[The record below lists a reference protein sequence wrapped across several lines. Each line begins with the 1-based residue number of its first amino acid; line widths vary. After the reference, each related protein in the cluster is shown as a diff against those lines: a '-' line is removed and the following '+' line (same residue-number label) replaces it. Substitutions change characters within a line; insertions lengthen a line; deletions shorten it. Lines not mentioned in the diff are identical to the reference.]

1 MTNEELATR
10 IQAGERSLMPT
21 LWEQSRRLVYYFAV
35 RWYQRNRERCIVAG
49 VALDDLKQEGYFAV
63 LNAVKA
69 FKPEKSFSFNSYLSH
84 HLQNCFA
91 VLAGYRRS
99 KSDAFYAA
107 DRLDRPIAGEEEALS
122 LADTVKDPEGE
133 DSLHRVE
140 MSIWREQVKEVL
152 DRARRPLT
160 DKQNSILDARYY
172 AAMDTP
178 TAAKV
183 LQLPSSI
190 VTQEGRKAL
199 RKMRT
204 GKERKNLLALAYH
217 NDIIDRYGRCG
228 GFSFWKAVGSSSVEY
243 TIVKLESKG
252 LLQLV

>member
-1 MTNEELATR
+1 M
-10 IQAGERSLMPT
+10 ST
-21 LWEQSRRLVYYFAV
+21 LWEQARRLVYYFAV
-35 RWYQRNRERCIVAG
+35 RWYQRNRERCIAAG
-49 VALDDLKQEGYFAV
+49 VTLDDLKQEGYFAV

-69 FKPEKSFSFNSYLSH
+69 FKPAGGFSFNSYLSR

-122 LADTVKDPEGE
+122 LADTIKDPAGE
-133 DSLHRVE
+133 EVLAGVE
-140 MSIWREQVKEVL
+140 KSVWSTQAKTVL
-152 DRARRPLT
+152 DRAREPLT
-160 DKQNSILDARYY
+160 DQQNRILDARYY

-178 TAAKV
+178 TAAAA
-183 LQLPSSI
+183 LCLPAST
-190 VTQEGRKAL
+190 VTQEERKAL

-204 GKERKNLLALAYH
+204 GRERAALLAYH
-217 NDIIDRYGRCG
+217 DDIIDRYGRCG

-252 LLQLV
+252 LLNLV